1 MKKIILA
8 ILLISLCEI
17 LSYAQHNG
25 LKDITTF
32 LDIPIDGNKKDLW
45 NKIKEK
51 RYKQTKF
58 GNTKSLKGRF
68 NGKDVF
74 ITIDTNGDKV
84 WRVIV
89 VDGVSYNKNS
99 IATHF
104 NNLCYHFQDSP
115 KYLSSE
121 NGHQTIPDGEDIDYE
136 MKYNNKRYEAIY
148 FQRPNKEMEDSLVN
162 KPAFGDLRPMVING
176 ELDSLPEDKRNDII
190 TDAYY
195 KRYLEIASKKLVW
208 FKIQEFGTGEYR
220 IAIYYENVYNDGANG
235 EDL

>member
-51 RYKQTKF
+51 GYKQTKF
-58 GNTKSLKGRF
+58 GNTKCLKGRF

-89 VDGVSYNKNS
+89 VDGVSYNK
-99 IATHF
+99 
-104 NNLCYHFQDSP
+104 
-115 KYLSSE
+115 K
-121 NGHQTIPDGEDIDYE
+121 
-136 MKYNNKRYEAIY
+136 
-148 FQRPNKEMEDSLVN
+148 
-162 KPAFGDLRPMVING
+162 
-176 ELDSLPEDKRNDII
+176 
-190 TDAYY
+190 
-195 KRYLEIASKKLVW
+195 
-208 FKIQEFGTGEYR
+208 
-220 IAIYYENVYNDGANG
+220 
-235 EDL
+235 